1 MKRVLPHTGAP
12 EPMAVL
18 LALDSERW
26 RLEIAGPLR
35 DLPEFLPPTDSVLK
49 LQGSA
54 GLSVISREHGELIPS
69 PVNTR
74 TAPLFFENT
83 AYDCYLTSSSG
94 EASLD
99 LPPGA
104 SLRHRTGN
112 FTHHALSFG
121 NDVGWAELTVRDCGE
136 IARLRFE
143 VFPLKIDYR
152 TDYAA
157 LRDEVTA
164 MARSLAM
171 TVQTRTFGAAAPS
184 PSAEPT
190 LAEWIALLKGYF
202 EQFVKAANTVIAN
215 PHSTLKK
222 ISQPAVA
229 ARARRVEERKLE
241 RRLRRPL
248 SRSGGVSASGV
259 RLPTHVPEV
268 RRQTTFDN
276 PENRYFKY
284 LLLETLRQMQ
294 QVAIVQDTGDED
306 ADLSSE
312 QRFFQALRPEIWLMI
327 RRLQRLLWAPFLHDL
342 PAQLP
347 NSLSSSVLYG
357 HPAYSAFVQTA
368 RLLNSGLSLQGGAL
382 QIGIK
387 NIAILYE
394 YWCFLRLVRLLSES
408 FSLEQ
413 QSLVQL
419 RHLRLVLVLAKGK
432 TAAVMFKETA
442 SGKRLCL
449 LYDRMFKGL
458 PTVSQRPDN
467 VIQLASEER
476 LYILDA
482 KYRLAF
488 EADYVTQYG
497 GVGPTVDDIN
507 TMHRYRDAIVI
518 PHPLKPGEFQRGIVQ
533 GAAVLFPFRDES
545 AYQDHRF
552 FKSLAKV
559 QIGGLPFL
567 PGTSLLA
574 ETHVRGI
581 LKSDG
586 YLV

>member
-1 MKRVLPHTGAP
+1 
-12 EPMAVL
+12 MAVL
-18 LALDSERW
+18 LTLESKRW

-35 DLPEFLPPTDSVLK
+35 NLPAFLPAPISVMK
-49 LQGSA
+49 LEGSA
-54 GLSVISREHGELIPS
+54 ELQVASRDSGELTPAS
-69 PVNTR
+69 ADCQ
-74 TAPLFFENT
+74 TAPLFFENA
-83 AYDCYLTSSSG
+83 AYDCYLTSQSG

-99 LPPGA
+99 LPPGV
-104 SLRHRTGN
+104 SLRHRTGT

-121 NDVGWAELTVRDCGE
+121 NDVGWAELTVRDGGE
-136 IARLRFE
+136 TVRLRFE

-152 TDYAA
+152 TDYAS
-157 LRDEVTA
+157 LRDEVAA
-164 MARSLAM
+164 MARGLAM
-171 TVQTRTFGAAAPS
+171 TVQARTFGAAGPS

-202 EQFVKAANTVIAN
+202 EQFARTANTVIAN
-215 PHSTLKK
+215 PHSTLKTA
-222 ISQPAVA
+222 PHPVDA
-229 ARARRVEERKLE
+229 ARARRVGERALE

-248 SRSGGVSASGV
+248 SRSGGISASGV
-259 RLPTHVPEV
+259 LLPMHVPEV
-268 RRQTTFDN
+268 RRRTTFDN

-284 LLLETLRQMQ
+284 LLLETLRKLQ
-294 QVAIVQDTGDED
+294 QVAAAHDTGDED
-306 ADLSSE
+306 ADLSAE
-312 QRFFQALRPEIWLMI
+312 QRFFEALRPEASAMI
-327 RRLQRLLWAPFLHDL
+327 RRIQGLLHAPFLQDL
-342 PAQLP
+342 QAQLP
-347 NSLSSSVLYG
+347 GSFFSPVLYR
-357 HPAYSAFVQTA
+357 HPSYSAFVQAA

-387 NIAILYE
+387 NIAQLYE
-394 YWCFLRLVRLLSES
+394 YWCFLRLVRLFKES
-408 FSLEQ
+408 FPLEQ

-419 RHLRLVLVLAKGK
+419 RHLRLVIVLAKGK
-432 TAAVMFKETA
+432 EAAVTFRETA

-488 EADYVTQYG
+488 DADYTSQYG

-545 AYQDHRF
+545 AYQNQRF
-552 FKSLAKV
+552 FKSIAEV

-567 PGTSLLA
+567 PGTATLA
-574 ETHVRGI
+574 ENHIRGI
-581 LKSDG
+581 LRADG
-586 YLV
+586 YLALAN